1 MAYSTGGLIIGA
13 ILLAPI
19 ALFVEGIPQWPETT
33 ALLGTIYSGLFPT
46 ALATILLVSVINSA
60 GPAFMSMVNYQ
71 VPLWAIAFGVI
82 FLNEE
87 VPASFIAALV
97 LIMIGLA
104 ISQSKSKQKI
114 NL

>member
-1 MAYSTGGLIIGA
+1 M
-13 ILLAPI
+13 
-19 ALFVEGIPQWPETT
+19 
-33 ALLGTIYSGLFPT
+33 GLFPT

-97 LIMIGLA
+97 LII
-104 ISQSKSKQKI
+104 I
-114 NL
+114 